1 MWRPGCME
9 VLCSSHQCA
18 LDPAV
23 EQRLRAASVSGEL
36 GWRPG
41 QSNQSQLWGHT
52 LLEASTGLLGTSQS
66 GWAASERLVMSPV
79 QVSYDP
85 DTLPRVFRAQDK
97 WPGLIGGVRDQVSLT
112 CHHHHSCVHWLPPQG
127 LVWRVLGSVRC
138 VGVGGQSQH
147 WPRSQSVSRPRAP
160 GAVWPRP
167 RSQQRSGVCAGPRGD
182 WLAQPSEARNV
193 VTRLWQGHV

>member
-1 MWRPGCME
+1 MSRPGCME

-18 LDPAV
+18 LDPAS
-23 EQRLRAASVSGEL
+23 EQRLMVASVSGEL
-36 GWRPG
+36 DWRPG
-41 QSNQSQLWGHT
+41 QGNLSHLWGHT
-52 LLEASTGLLGTSQS
+52 LLEASTGLLGTSQP

-97 WPGLIGGVRDQVSLT
+97 WPGLIGGVRDQVRIT
-112 CHHHHSCVHWLPPQG
+112 CHHSCVHWHPPPG

-160 GAVWPRP
+160 GAVWPRS
-167 RSQQRSGVCAGPRGD
+167 RGQQRSGVCAGPRGD
-182 WLAQPSEARNV
+182 WVGQPPETRHV
-193 VTRLWQGHV
+193 VTRLWSGHV